1 MMTEEGEQVDSLLAA
16 IKIIE
21 ARPEFG
27 KEDVKR
33 LNDLIGQNTKI
44 WQMANEMKVEDD
56 FPAEVKPNQTNLE
69 EEESLVPK
77 PSAVM
82 PEGWRL
88 RICGSQQYI
97 VSPEGEQ
104 FQSRRKALQH
114 LVARGAQESEV
125 ELMRETMAEDGWIRS
140 DLLPSSWRFQKNNK
154 RKGNVFLLPDGEVV
168 TGRDS
173 AAFRLDTA
181 MEVANMSQF
190 CESRTRE
197 RREADEGWEQEDE
210 TLPDGW
216 RSKRAGQGRLFISK
230 EGNQFM
236 TRRLAIVH
244 MSGQGYSEE
253 EISKMRGGLAEEG
266 WMEDVLLPP
275 NWRFKTVAGGSG
287 PGKEHIKFLTGEG
300 QPLQGI
306 DAALT
311 LVKRSPN
318 FNAREFDQLKV
329 FVEIVRVRSRSA
341 RYDWQSGDPT
351 VPEGWKSRSSGS
363 KKFFLSPDGQS
374 FPCRFGNI
382 TIFLISVS
390 LIFID
395 ISEVSVVPLQAA
407 CPPVH
412 GEG

>member
-1 MMTEEGEQVDSLLAA
+1 MKNIQMMTESGEQVESYQTA
-16 IKIIE
+16 IEIIKT
-21 ARPEFG
+21 RHEFG
-27 KEDVKR
+27 REDVKR
-33 LNDLIGQNTKI
+33 VNHLIEEHAKI
-44 WQMANEMKVEDD
+44 WQMASEVKLEDESST
-56 FPAEVKPNQTNLE
+56 EVKPSQADLKE
-69 EEESLVPK
+69 GERLASK
-77 PSAVM
+77 PSAAM

-114 LVARGAQESEV
+114 LVGRGAEEEEV
-125 ELMRETMAEDGWIRS
+125 EMMRETMAEDGWIRS
-140 DLLPSSWRFQKNNK
+140 DLLPHNWRFQKNNK

-181 MEVANMSQF
+181 MEVANMSHF

-197 RREADEGWEQEDE
+197 RREADEGWDQADQ

-216 RSKRAGQGRLFISK
+216 RSKRAGQGRLFISR

-244 MSGQGYSEE
+244 MHQQGEAYSAE

-287 PGKEHIKFLTGEG
+287 PGKEHIKFLTAEG

-306 DAALT
+306 DAALS
-311 LVKRSPN
+311 LVKKSPD
-318 FNAREFDQLKV
+318 FSAKDFDQLKV

-374 FPCRFGNI
+374 FPCRFECSAI
-382 TIFLISVS
+382 SQFLTD
-390 LIFID
+390 ID
-395 ISEVSVVPLQAA
+395 
-407 CPPVH
+407 
-412 GEG
+412 

>member
-1 MMTEEGEQVDSLLAA
+1 MNDVQIMTEEGEQVESYLAA
-16 IKIIE
+16 IEIIE

-27 KEDVKR
+27 KEDVER
-33 LNDLIGQNTKI
+33 VNDLIAQHTET
-44 WQMANEMKVEDD
+44 WQTANEVKLEDNWSS
-56 FPAEVKPNQTNLE
+56 EVKPKHANLNKE
-69 EEESLVPK
+69 KESLAAK
-77 PSAVM
+77 PSALM

-114 LVARGAQESEV
+114 LVGRGAPEEEV
-125 ELMRETMAEDGWIRS
+125 ELMRETMAEDGWLS
-140 DLLPSSWRFQKNNK
+140 STMLPPNWRFQKNNK

-181 MEVANMSQF
+181 MEVANMSHF

-197 RREADEGWEQEDE
+197 RREADEGWEQEDQ
-210 TLPDGW
+210 TLPEGW
-216 RSKRAGQGRLFISK
+216 RSKRAGQQGRLFISR
-230 EGNQFM
+230 EGNQLM

-244 MSGQGYSEE
+244 MHQQGEVYTAE

-266 WMEDVLLPP
+266 WMEDALLPP

-287 PGKEHIKFLTGEG
+287 PGKEHIKFLTAEG
-300 QPLQGI
+300 QPLQGT
-306 DAALT
+306 DVALN
-311 LVKRSPN
+311 LVKKGPG
-318 FNAREFDQLKV
+318 FDAKEFEQLKV

-341 RYDWQSGDPT
+341 RYDWQSGDPS

-374 FPCRFGNI
+374 FPCRFQSLPI
-382 TIFLISVS
+382 SQFLTD
-390 LIFID
+390 ID
-395 ISEVSVVPLQAA
+395 
-407 CPPVH
+407 
-412 GEG
+412 